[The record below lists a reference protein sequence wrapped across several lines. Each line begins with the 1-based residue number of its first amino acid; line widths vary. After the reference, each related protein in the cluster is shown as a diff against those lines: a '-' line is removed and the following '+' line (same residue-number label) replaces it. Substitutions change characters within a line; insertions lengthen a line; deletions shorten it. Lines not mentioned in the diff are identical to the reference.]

1 LKAPLDNKVDIQ
13 DKLASIPKQP
23 GCYIFKGE
31 HSDILYVGKAI
42 SLRQRVRSY
51 FQKSAQ
57 QSAKTVRMV
66 RKIRD
71 MEWIVTDSEL
81 EALILECNLIK
92 RHRPPYNVLM
102 KDDKSYP
109 YLCITTSE
117 KFPRLTVTRKVRK
130 DGNRY
135 FGPFANSGAVWSTSH
150 LLHRTF
156 QLIPCGKVWSGE
168 QVQRPCLYHHM
179 GRCLAPCAGK
189 SDPETYQAIIQ
200 NVILFLQGKGDDL
213 IQGLRNQMAEAAEKM
228 EYERAAKLRDQI
240 HALEEVLQ
248 KQKVVNL
255 EGSNEDIIAMVKDE
269 RGACVQM
276 FYVRSG
282 KLIGQRHFLVD
293 SAGEENPGE
302 IVQAFMKQYYQDAPE
317 VPDKILLPYEIE
329 EVQIVSSWLKG
340 KHGSSVELRVP
351 HRGEDAQLLEMAA
364 NNAELALK
372 SLRQQVDS
380 QSDWGEA
387 SMMELQE
394 ALGLPNLPR
403 RIEAYD
409 ISNIQ
414 GTAPVGSMVVFEDG
428 MPKKSDYRRFR
439 IRWHPESPDD
449 FAMMN
454 EVLTRRLREALSLGF
469 GARSSGF
476 EKKDGKT
483 GRREDGVDG
492 ADLSEQSEPQ
502 SKQPEAQDSA
512 WSKLPD
518 LILIDGGKGQLN
530 AALEAIHQLGFELPA
545 IGLAKKHELVVLPGQ
560 DEPLELPRHSKALY
574 LLQRVRD
581 EAHRFAVSYHRKLR
595 EKRATKSVLEEIP
608 GIGARRRKMLLRL
621 FGSIDK
627 IKQASVEE
635 LAGVPTM
642 TRKLAEQLLSYLKDG

>member
-1 LKAPLDNKVDIQ
+1 MDIQ
-13 DKLASIPKQP
+13 AKLTSLPKQP
-23 GCYIFKGE
+23 GCYIFKDENG
-31 HSDILYVGKAI
+31 DILYIGKAV

-51 FQKSAQ
+51 FRKSTQ
-57 QSAKTVRMV
+57 HSAKNVRMV
-66 RKIRD
+66 RKIQD
-71 MEWIVTDSEL
+71 IEWIVTDSEL
-81 EALILECNLIK
+81 EALILECSLIK

-117 KFPRLTVTRKVRK
+117 KFPRLTVTRRVRK
-130 DGNRY
+130 DGSRY
-135 FGPFANSGAVWSTSH
+135 FGPFANSGVVWSTSH

-156 QLIPCGKVWSGE
+156 PLIPCGKVWSGE
-168 QVQRPCLYHHM
+168 PVQRPCLYHHM

-189 SDPETYQAIIQ
+189 SDPETYRTIIQ

-213 IQGLRNQMAEAAEKM
+213 MQRLQNQMEEAAEQM
-228 EYERAAKLRDQI
+228 EFERAAKLRDQI
-240 HALEEVLQ
+240 RALQEVLQ
-248 KQKVVNL
+248 KQKVISL
-255 EGSNEDIIAMVKDE
+255 DGSNEDIIAMVKDE

-329 EVQIVSSWLKG
+329 EAQIVSSWLKN
-340 KHGSSVELRVP
+340 KRGSSVELRVP
-351 HRGEDAQLLEMAA
+351 HRGEDAHLMEMAA
-364 NNAELALK
+364 NNAELALQ
-372 SLRQQVDS
+372 SFRQQIDS
-380 QSDWGEA
+380 RSDWGEA
-387 SMMELQE
+387 AMLELQE
-394 ALGLPNLPR
+394 VLGLPNLPR

-454 EVLTRRLREALSLGF
+454 EVLTRRLREALTHRSGF
-469 GARSSGF
+469 GIQDLEFGEKQANEAGRSEAPAKRGTQNPEPRTPNPES
-476 EKKDGKT
+476 
-483 GRREDGVDG
+483 RE
-492 ADLSEQSEPQ
+492 
-502 SKQPEAQDSA
+502 SA

-545 IGLAKKHELVVLPGQ
+545 IGLAKKHELVILPDQ
-560 DEPLELPRHSKALY
+560 EEPLELPRSSKALY

-595 EKRATKSVLEEIP
+595 EKRAVKSVLEEIP
-608 GIGARRRKMLLRL
+608 GVGPRRKKMLLRL
-621 FGSIDK
+621 FGSVDK
-627 IKQASVEE
+627 IKQASVDE
-635 LAGVPTM
+635 LASVPTM
-642 TRKLAEQLLSYLKDG
+642 TRKLAEQILSYLKEG

>member
-1 LKAPLDNKVDIQ
+1 MDIQ
-13 DKLASIPKQP
+13 AKLASLPKQP
-23 GCYIFKGE
+23 GCYIFKDENG
-31 HSDILYVGKAI
+31 DILYVGKAI

-57 QSAKTVRMV
+57 HSAKTVRMA

-71 MEWIVTDSEL
+71 IEWMVTDSEL
-81 EALILECNLIK
+81 EALILECSLIK

-130 DGNRY
+130 DGNKY

-156 QLIPCGKVWSGE
+156 PLIPCGKIWSGKP
-168 QVQRPCLYHHM
+168 VQRPCLYHHM

-189 SDPETYQAIIQ
+189 SDPATYQAIIQ

-213 IQGLRNQMAEAAEKM
+213 MQKLQSQMEEASEKM
-228 EYERAAKLRDQI
+228 EFERAAKLRDQI
-240 HALEEVLQ
+240 RALQEILQ
-248 KQKVVNL
+248 KQKVISFD
-255 EGSNEDIIAMVKDE
+255 GSNEDIIAMVKDE

-276 FYVRSG
+276 FYVRNG

-329 EVQIVSSWLKG
+329 EAQIVSSWLKG
-340 KHGSSVELRVP
+340 KRGSSVELRVP

-364 NNAELALK
+364 NNAELALQ
-372 SLRQQVDS
+372 SLRQQIDS

-387 SMMELQE
+387 AMMELQE

-409 ISNIQ
+409 ISNVQ

-428 MPKKSDYRRFR
+428 LPKKSDYRRFR

-454 EVLTRRLREALSLGF
+454 EVLTRRLN
-469 GARSSGF
+469 
-476 EKKDGKT
+476 DWKT
-483 GRREDGVDG
+483 GRQEDGVEERRGGQEGRMTRRRDDERTG
-492 ADLSEQSEPQ
+492 GKNNLKSESRNPKSE
-502 SKQPEAQDSA
+502 SA

-530 AALEAIHQLGFELPA
+530 AALKAIHKLGFELPA
-545 IGLAKKHELVVLPGQ
+545 IGLAKKHELVILPDS
-560 DEPLELPRHSKALY
+560 DEPLELPRNSKALY

-581 EAHRFAVSYHRKLR
+581 EAHRFAVTYHRKLR
-595 EKRATKSVLEEIP
+595 EKRAVKSVLEEIP
-608 GIGARRRKMLLRL
+608 GVGPRRKKMLLRL
-621 FGSIDK
+621 FGSVDK
-627 IKQASVEE
+627 IKQASIEE
-635 LAGVPTM
+635 LASVPTM
-642 TRKLAEQLLSYLKDG
+642 TRKLAEQVLSYLKDS

>member
-1 LKAPLDNKVDIQ
+1 MDTQA
-13 DKLASIPKQP
+13 KLASLPKQP
-23 GCYIFKGE
+23 GCYIFKDENG
-31 HSDILYVGKAI
+31 DVLYVGKAI

-57 QSAKTVRMV
+57 HSAKTVRMV

-71 MEWIVTDSEL
+71 IEWMVTDSEL
-81 EALILECNLIK
+81 EALILECTLIK

-130 DGNRY
+130 DGDRY

-156 QLIPCGKVWSGE
+156 PLIPCGKVWSGKP
-168 QVQRPCLYHHM
+168 VQRPCLYHSM

-189 SDPETYQAIIQ
+189 SDPDAYQVIIQ
-200 NVILFLQGKGDDL
+200 DVILFLQGKGNDL
-213 IQGLRNQMAEAAEKM
+213 MQKLQSRMEEASEKM
-228 EYERAAKLRDQI
+228 EFERAAKLRDQI
-240 HALEEVLQ
+240 RALQEVLQ
-248 KQKVVNL
+248 KQKVISFD
-255 EGSNEDIIAMVKDE
+255 GSNEDIIAMVKDE

-276 FYVRSG
+276 FYVRNG

-329 EVQIVSSWLKG
+329 EAQIVSSWLKG
-340 KHGSSVELRVP
+340 KRGSSVELRVP

-364 NNAELALK
+364 NNAELALQ
-372 SLRQQVDS
+372 SLRQQIDS

-387 SMMELQE
+387 AMLELQE
-394 ALGLPNLPR
+394 VLELPNLPR

-454 EVLTRRLREALSLGF
+454 EVLTRRLREAL
-469 GARSSGF
+469 ASS
-476 EKKDGKT
+476 
-483 GRREDGVDG
+483 
-492 ADLSEQSEPQ
+492 APSDLPETSDSNPKSE
-502 SKQPEAQDSA
+502 SA

-530 AALEAIHQLGFELPA
+530 AALKAIHQLGFELPA
-545 IGLAKKHELVVLPGQ
+545 ISLAKKQELIILPDK
-560 DEPLELPRHSKALY
+560 DEPLELPHNSKALY

-581 EAHRFAVSYHRKLR
+581 EAHRFAVTYHRKLR
-595 EKRATKSVLEEIP
+595 EKRAVKSGLEEIP
-608 GIGARRRKMLLRL
+608 GVGPRRKKMLLRL

-635 LAGVPTM
+635 LASVPTM
-642 TRKLAEQLLSYLKDG
+642 TRKLAQQVLSYLKEG